1 MKGGKRSTSFKPG
14 NRANPSGRPKA
25 VVALTELARTHTEA
39 AITALADIMNNSTS
53 DTARAT
59 AASHI
64 LDRGWGKAA
73 QTTTTTVTEKRSAL
87 DWTTDELVAR
97 LNEHAEK
104 SGGVSAAKEA
114 DREPGIH

>member
-1 MKGGKRSTSFKPG
+1 
-14 NRANPSGRPKA
+14 
-25 VVALTELARTHTEA
+25 
-39 AITALADIMNNSTS
+39 
-53 DTARAT
+53 
-59 AASHI
+59 
-64 LDRGWGKAA
+64 
-73 QTTTTTVTEKRSAL
+73 VTEKRSAL